1 MKTMTKET
9 DVNLESMVKATG
21 VKDVALMNN

>member
-9 DVNLESMVKATG
+9 DVNLEAMVKATG
-21 VKDVALMNN
+21 VILIIPEKA

>member
-21 VKDVALMNN
+21 LILIIPEKA